1 MPIKLSKAEQEFRKP
16 LIAHIDAKAI
26 NLDRMLVNLF
36 MLIKHN
42 GQRPI
47 ANKSR
52 GDVKLPSLYDR
63 LGSFTSPRDLFAIG
77 RCPLCLMSMKRLTSM
92 RSRFIALASI

>member
-63 LGSFTSPRDLFAIG
+63 LVRDQHYQQGLDAYPDVIQ
-77 RCPLCLMSMKRLTSM
+77 KW
-92 RSRFIALASI
+92 LASDLVEMV